1 MKQDNLKKFQKINA
15 LFNKYDMIFCS
26 SNSGTGKTTYFKWL
40 LIRKAIK
47 GILKLDI
54 FFRFENE
61 IEQKFNNESFL
72 KPPQN
77 ASKRLL
83 KLADKVSIIKDK
95 ENYFLIKKEN
105 GEKIGQA
112 LAVNI
117 QKKYKSTEN
126 SIYSDFAIF
135 DEVMPDDNQYCQNEV
150 YKFSRLIDTR
160 ARNRQY
166 KVLCLYNKTQ
176 PYFPYKESFE
186 KAGAKFVDFVGVK
199 FAQPEN
205 KGIQGILAKSDYGEV
220 YNFNNYQYY
229 KEFYKDYDC
238 KCKETIFY
246 LNIQNH
252 LFHFKDCDEFYI
264 LKPAKKIK
272 KNREVLSLCM
282 QENDFPL
289 INNANSIVKFLTLAL
304 NKRLIFANRKKH
316 TIFVKELADFLN
328 LSYNI

>member
-1 MKQDNLKKFQKINA
+1 MRTNNLKKFQKLNA
-15 LFNKYDMIFCS
+15 ILQKEDMVFIS

-40 LIRKAIK
+40 SIRKAVK

-83 KLADKVSIIKDK
+83 KLADKVAIIKDK

-112 LAVNI
+112 LAINI

-126 SIYSDFAIF
+126 SIYSDFAIY
-135 DEVMPDDNQYCQNEV
+135 DEVMPDDNQYCQNEL

-160 ARNRQY
+160 ARNRKY
-166 KVLCLYNKTQ
+166 KVLCLYNNTQ

-186 KAGAKFVDFVGVK
+186 KAGAKFIDFVGVK
-199 FAQPEN
+199 FNQPVN
-205 KGIQGILAKSDYGEV
+205 KGIQSILSKSDYGEV

-229 KEFYKDYDC
+229 KEFYKEYDC
-238 KCKETIFY
+238 KHKETIFY

-252 LFHFKDCDEFYI
+252 LFHFKDCGEFYI
-264 LKPAKKIK
+264 LKPTRKIK
-272 KNREVLSLCM
+272 NNREVVSLCM

-289 INNANSIVKFLTLAL
+289 IDYSSRVIKFLQIVLQ
-304 NKRLIFANRKKH
+304 KRLLFANTKKN
-316 TIFVKELADFLN
+316 TIFIKELADFLN
-328 LSYNI
+328 LSYNN

>member
-1 MKQDNLKKFQKINA
+1 MKQDNLKKFQKIDA
-15 LFNKYDMIFCS
+15 MFNKCNMIFCS
-26 SNSGTGKTTYFKWL
+26 SNSGTGKTTHFKWNK
-40 LIRKAIK
+40 IRKAVK

-72 KPPQN
+72 KPPIN

-83 KLADKVSIIKDK
+83 KLVNKVAIIKDK

-105 GEKIGQA
+105 GEKICQA
-112 LAVNI
+112 LAINI

-126 SIYSDFAIF
+126 SIYSDFAIY

-160 ARNRQY
+160 ARNRDY
-166 KVLCLYNKTQ
+166 KVLCLYNNTQ

-186 KAGAKFVDFVGVK
+186 KAGAKFIDFVGVK
-199 FAQPEN
+199 FAQPKN
-205 KGIQGILAKSDYGEV
+205 KGIQSILAKSDYGEV
-220 YNFNNYQYY
+220 YNNNNYQYY
-229 KEFYKDYDC
+229 KEFYRNYDI
-238 KCKETIFY
+238 KNRETLFY
-246 LNIQNH
+246 VNIQNH
-252 LFHFKDCDEFYI
+252 LFCFKDCGENYF

-272 KNREVLSLCM
+272 KNREVVSLCM

-289 INNANSIVKFLTLAL
+289 IDFSSNIIKFLQLAL
-304 NKRLIFANRKKH
+304 QKRLIFVNRKKH
-316 TIFVKELADFLN
+316 TIFIKELADFLN
-328 LSYNI
+328 LSYNN